1 MGYRIRLG
9 SFPKSSLEYSL
20 YENETYEDIINFLDK
35 QGKIDKCSYSPYYP
49 KYYIQLY
56 EIGKYVD
63 FKEGREPFYKQFDI
77 YEKTECE
84 FDILTKQGL
93 KCIIQSYHDDIKNY
107 YNKLYDS
114 FEVLEKDSKE
124 FFKIKKEIDEHYEEP
139 IRNLFYYFYSKKRE
153 WDNDC
158 DFHLPYRLDETGQ
171 VDGNIV
177 SSWKIE
183 YVIFELVYIYRTFD
197 FENNFLIY
205 SGW

>member
-9 SFPKSSLEYSL
+9 SFPKEKYPH
-20 YENETYEDIINFLDK
+20 YENETYKNICSYLEE
-35 QGKIDKCSYSPYYP
+35 QSKIDKCSYSTYYP
-49 KYYIQLY
+49 KYHTQLY

-77 YEKTECE
+77 YKEAECE

-93 KCIIQSYHDDIKNY
+93 KCIIQSYHDDIKEDF
-107 YNKLYDS
+107 NKLFRC
-114 FEVLEKDSKE
+114 FEISNKE
-124 FFKIKKEIDEHYEEP
+124 EERVIKIKEELDEDYEKP
-139 IRNLFYYFYSKKRE
+139 INNIFNHLYSKKQQ
-153 WDNDC
+153 WDESC
-158 DFHLPYRLDETGQ
+158 RFTLPYRLDETGQ